1 VREETAPAGLGVGH
15 GGVMDAAG
23 GMSLRNRRTARAASG
38 LALGASIAALLAAC
52 SPGADYPSIL
62 DKPAPRADQTM
73 NPDQVRQATD
83 ALISDRNRLSNDTQ
97 ASQQAGQA
105 PQQASAPAATGSTRP
120 AGSAP
125 KP

>member
-1 VREETAPAGLGVGH
+1 MSIGEGGDRAGRLGGLAWRVVG
-15 GGVMDAAG
+15 AAEG
-23 GMSLRNRRTARAASG
+23 IGLRKRRTVAARVVAG
-38 LALGASIAALLAAC
+38 LALGASIAVLVAAC

-62 DKPAPRADQTM
+62 DKPAPRAEQTM
-73 NPDQVRQATD
+73 NPEQVKQATD
-83 ALISDRNRLSNDTQ
+83 ALISDRSRLS
-97 ASQQAGQA
+97 AGPQA

>member
-1 VREETAPAGLGVGH
+1 MRK
-15 GGVMDAAG
+15 
-23 GMSLRNRRTARAASG
+23 RRTVAARVVAG
-38 LALGASIAALLAAC
+38 LALGAAIAALAAC

-62 DKPAPRADQTM
+62 DKPAPRAEQPM
-73 NPDQVRQATD
+73 NPDQVKQATD
-83 ALISDRNRLSNDTQ
+83 ALISDRSRLS
-97 ASQQAGQA
+97 AGAPA

>member
-1 VREETAPAGLGVGH
+1 MG
-15 GGVMDAAG
+15 
-23 GMSLRNRRTARAASG
+23 LRNHRTVAARVVAG

-73 NPDQVRQATD
+73 NPDQVKQATD
-83 ALISDRNRLSNDTQ
+83 ALISDRTRLSTDAQ
-97 ASQQAGQA
+97 AGQQQAGQ
-105 PQQASAPAATGSTRP
+105 QQASAPAATGSTRP

>member
-1 VREETAPAGLGVGH
+1 
-15 GGVMDAAG
+15 
-23 GMSLRNRRTARAASG
+23 MSLYNRRTARAAAG

-97 ASQQAGQA
+97 AGQA

>member
-1 VREETAPAGLGVGH
+1 
-15 GGVMDAAG
+15 
-23 GMSLRNRRTARAASG
+23 
-38 LALGASIAALLAAC
+38 LALGASIAALVAAC

-73 NPDQVRQATD
+73 NPDQVKQATD
-83 ALISDRNRLSNDTQ
+83 ALISDRNRLSTD
-97 ASQQAGQA
+97 SQAGQ
-105 PQQASAPAATGSTRP
+105 QQASAPASTGSTRP

>member
-1 VREETAPAGLGVGH
+1 
-15 GGVMDAAG
+15 
-23 GMSLRNRRTARAASG
+23 
-38 LALGASIAALLAAC
+38 LAIGTSIAALVAAC
-52 SPGADYPSIL
+52 SPGADYPTIL

-83 ALISDRNRLSNDTQ
+83 ALISDRNRLSSDAQ
-97 ASQQAGQA
+97 AGQQAGQ
-105 PQQASAPAATGSTRP
+105 QAGAPAATGSTSP

>member
-1 VREETAPAGLGVGH
+1 
-15 GGVMDAAG
+15 
-23 GMSLRNRRTARAASG
+23 MSLRNRRTVAARVIAG
-38 LALGASIAALLAAC
+38 LALGASIAALVAAC
-52 SPGADYPSIL
+52 SPGADYPTIL

-83 ALISDRNRLSNDTQ
+83 ALISDRNRLSSD
-97 ASQQAGQA
+97 AQAGQ
-105 PQQASAPAATGSTRP
+105 QTGAPAATGSTPP

>member
-1 VREETAPAGLGVGH
+1 VVDKGKERQPVSGVNAGVALRWSIWGL
-15 GGVMDAAG
+15 
-23 GMSLRNRRTARAASG
+23 SLRNRRTVAARVVAG
-38 LALGASIAALLAAC
+38 LALGASIAALVAGC

-73 NPDQVRQATD
+73 DPDQVKQATD
-83 ALISDRNRLSNDTQ
+83 ALISDRNRLSTD
-97 ASQQAGQA
+97 AQA
-105 PQQASAPAATGSTRP
+105 PQQASAPATTGSTRS

>member
-1 VREETAPAGLGVGH
+1 VVA
-15 GGVMDAAG
+15 
-23 GMSLRNRRTARAASG
+23 G
-38 LALGASIAALLAAC
+38 LALGASIIALVAAC

-73 NPDQVRQATD
+73 NPDQVKQATD
-83 ALISDRNRLSNDTQ
+83 ALISDRTRLSTDAQ
-97 ASQQAGQA
+97 AGQQQAGQQQA
-105 PQQASAPAATGSTRP
+105 GQQQASAPAATGSTRP

>member
-1 VREETAPAGLGVGH
+1 LEHLGGLSV
-15 GGVMDAAG
+15 
-23 GMSLRNRRTARAASG
+23 RNRRTVAARIVAG
-38 LALGASIAALLAAC
+38 LAIGASIAALVAAC

-73 NPDQVRQATD
+73 NPDQVKQATD
-83 ALISDRNRLSNDTQ
+83 ALISDRNRLSSDTQ
-97 ASQQAGQA
+97 AA
-105 PQQASAPAATGSTRP
+105 QQASAPASTGSTRP